1 MNFKKTLSLVL
12 AVLMVITVVPF
23 SGLASDATCEHEYVY
38 SYYKNDKHIRE
49 CSKCTDVME
58 FENCS
63 GGEATCG
70 QQAVCDFCKTGYGE
84 TPAHKFTEEAAED
97 KYIAT
102 EGDCQTEKTYYKSCA
117 VCGASSKDT
126 EFEATF
132 EGTEKG
138 DHVWSEGTS
147 KDDATC
153 TEDGT
158 KVVECTVDGCDEET
172 TVVDEGSAKGH
183 SFTEEIKDKAHVA
196 QEGTCTKKMKYYYDC
211 AYCNA
216 NAKDE
221 ENASEYVYEGDT
233 LPHMFVEHA
242 NLITPKEPGKDDLKT
257 ERTCTTLAVFYKVC
271 YECETSAKGIDE
283 DETYEFGNFADH
295 EYINFVDQKD
305 LEKHR
310 LIPVSC
316 STAALYS
323 KSCKMCGNDAVV
335 IPNGDFMNSSL
346 HIYIV
351 GEMSE
356 EDINAGIVAN
366 AFRYGNPR
374 GHSPKVT
381 KEAKEAT
388 CTADG
393 WTDEISC
400 AYDDC
405 KNAEGSRT
413 ILTESQKIDKLGH
426 DCDLNNPIE
435 KYKAPTCKQ
444 YGTIGK
450 VECSRCKATFAINEK
465 NELMSIDNLNTF
477 IFSLEPLGHADDDGD
492 MICDRCTAILE
503 AEDLCTCIACNGT
516 GIMYFIGVILKWIW
530 SLMGTN
536 QYCECGAAHY

>member
-12 AVLMVITVVPF
+12 AVLMVITAVPF

-132 EGTEKG
+132 EGTEVG

-147 KDDATC
+147 NDDATC

-158 KVVECTVDGCDEET
+158 KDVYCTVDGCDEEK
-172 TVVDEGSAKGH
+172 TVDDEGSANGH
-183 SFTEEIKDKAHVA
+183 SFTEEIKDEAHIA
-196 QEGTCTKKMKYYYDC
+196 QVGTCTKKMKYYYDC

-283 DETYEFGNFADH
+283 DETYEFGDFADH
-295 EYINFVDQKD
+295 EYINFVDLKNEAKYRIAEVTCTD
-305 LEKHR
+305 
-310 LIPVSC
+310 
-316 STAALYS
+316 AAIYA
-323 KSCKMCGNDAVV
+323 KSCKACGLSALDGKDATDPTVE
-335 IPNGDFMNSSL
+335 
-346 HIYIV
+346 IYIE
-351 GEMSE
+351 GEE
-356 EDINAGIVAN
+356 IPEGKTAN
-366 AFRYGNPR
+366 AFRYGSPLR
-374 GHSPKVT
+374 HSKTTVT
-381 KEAKEAT
+381 KEAKEPT

-393 WTDEISC
+393 NTEEITC
-400 AYDDC
+400 EYC
-405 KNAEGSRT
+405 K
-413 ILTESQKIDKLGH
+413 IVLTESQKLDKLGH
-426 DCDLNNPIE
+426 DCDLENPAQ
-435 KYKAPTCKQ
+435 KYQAPTCKQ

-450 VECSRCKATFAINEK
+450 VECARCKSTFAINEK
-465 NELMSIDNLNTF
+465 NELMSIENIGSFN
-477 IFSLEPLGHADDDGD
+477 IEPLGHIDADGD
-492 MICDRCTAILE
+492 EICDRPSCGSFVTP
-503 AEDLCTCIACNGT
+503 EDTCECIACNGT
-516 GIMYFIGVILKWIW
+516 GIMYFIGFILKWIW
-530 SLMGTN
+530 SLLGIN